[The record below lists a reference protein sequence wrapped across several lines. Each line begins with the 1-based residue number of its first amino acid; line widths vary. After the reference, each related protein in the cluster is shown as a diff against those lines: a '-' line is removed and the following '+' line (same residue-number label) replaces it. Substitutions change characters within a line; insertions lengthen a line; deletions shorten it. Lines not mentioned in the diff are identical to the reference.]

1 MSNFSIFDDAG
12 GKIFREV
19 TAVDCEVDAV
29 WLRFQSAME
38 MYRLTLE
45 ELPLAGA
52 ITAFL
57 LTEIL
62 PGAVN
67 PKLSEF
73 QGAFGRA
80 KLLEM
85 NRHRT
90 FRRKLIGTSESFFL
104 DGAPAVS
111 NDDWKNYLRAV
122 YNSTAGFLLIGGEDV
137 NSVVEDAVQ
146 LGSFAE
152 CLKRLIAHCRSVG
165 VFMEDHRGARSV
177 VFIGRSVAGLID
189 DAKAARTHES
199 ADAVL
204 ESVRAYGDRLANSR
218 LIERALQA
226 H

>member
-62 PGAVN
+62 PGAVH

-80 KLLEM
+80 K
-85 NRHRT
+85 
-90 FRRKLIGTSESFFL
+90 
-104 DGAPAVS
+104 
-111 NDDWKNYLRAV
+111 
-122 YNSTAGFLLIGGEDV
+122 
-137 NSVVEDAVQ
+137 
-146 LGSFAE
+146 
-152 CLKRLIAHCRSVG
+152 
-165 VFMEDHRGARSV
+165 
-177 VFIGRSVAGLID
+177 
-189 DAKAARTHES
+189 
-199 ADAVL
+199 
-204 ESVRAYGDRLANSR
+204 
-218 LIERALQA
+218 
-226 H
+226 